1 MAEPDRPDPD
11 HVRPAT
17 PAELA
22 DVRSM
27 HAANRSAWD
36 EAAERYEGWLAE
48 AIELIRSGGT
58 NLFGA
63 EIELIGDLHGRCRRA
78 IHLQCAGGRD
88 TLSLWNLGAD
98 EVVGV
103 DFSPRMLDLA
113 RRLTVATGAPARW
126 IESDVLDTPAELDG
140 TADLVYT
147 GRGSLL
153 WLQDLDAWAAVVARL
168 LSPTGRFVLFEGH
181 PAEWLFDVDAAGRW
195 VATDYDYFGGAEAS
209 RGWATEYIDRL
220 SIADGDQSWKFARAW
235 TLGEVITALLGAGL
249 RLERVTE
256 HPIDWWGGHA
266 DVRDEDR
273 GRIPLSFSVLARG
286 PAERRDGTP
295 NGPPEPAGRRGDA

>member
-1 MAEPDRPDPD
+1 VTDDNDPLD

-17 PAELA
+17 PTELG
-22 DVRSM
+22 DVRRM
-27 HAANRSAWD
+27 HAANRAAWD

-78 IHLQCAGGRD
+78 VHLQCAGGRD

-98 EVVGV
+98 EVVGI
-103 DFSPRMLDLA
+103 DFSPRMLELA
-113 RRLTVATGAPARW
+113 RRLTEATGAPARW
-126 IESDVLDTPAELDG
+126 IEADVLDTPHDLDG

-147 GRGSLL
+147 GRGSLI
-153 WLQDLDAWAAVVARL
+153 WLQDLDAWAAAVARL
-168 LSPTGRFVLFEGH
+168 LSPAGRFVLFEGH
-181 PAEWLFDVDAAGRW
+181 PVEWLFDVDATGRW

-209 RGWATEYIDRL
+209 RGWAPEYIDRL
-220 SIADGDQSWKFARAW
+220 SIADQDQSWKFARAW
-235 TLGEVITALLGAGL
+235 TLGEVITALVQAGL
-249 RLERVTE
+249 RLDRVTE
-256 HPIDWWGGHA
+256 HPIDWWGGHG

-273 GRIPLSFSVLARG
+273 GRIPLSFSVVARG
-286 PAERRDGTP
+286 PASR
-295 NGPPEPAGRRGDA
+295 

>member
-1 MAEPDRPDPD
+1 M
-11 HVRPAT
+11 HVAT
-17 PAELA
+17 RA
-22 DVRSM
+22 
-27 HAANRSAWD
+27 AWD

-63 EIELIGDLHGRCRRA
+63 EVELIGDLHGRCHRA

-98 EVVGV
+98 EVIGV
-103 DFSPRMLDLA
+103 DFSPRMLELA
-113 RRLTVATGAPARW
+113 KRLTAATSAPARW
-126 IESDVLDTPAELDG
+126 VLADVLDTPHGLDG

-168 LSPTGRFVLFEGH
+168 LAPGGRFVLFEGH
-181 PAEWLFDVDAAGRW
+181 PIEWLFAADTDGHW
-195 VATDYDYFGGAEAS
+195 ATTGYDYFAGPEAS
-209 RGWATEYIDRL
+209 KGWAPGYIDRL
-220 SIADGDQSWKFARAW
+220 SIPDADQSWKFARAW
-235 TLGEVITALLGAGL
+235 TLGAVITALLGTDI

-256 HPIDWWGGHA
+256 HPIDWWGGHT
-266 DVRDEDR
+266 DVRREER
-273 GRIPLSFSVLARG
+273 GRVPLSYSIV
-286 PAERRDGTP
+286 
-295 NGPPEPAGRRGDA
+295 GRRPS

>member
-1 MAEPDRPDPD
+1 MTPAEKTDAE

-17 PAELA
+17 PSESA
-22 DVRSM
+22 DVAAM

-48 AIELIRSGGT
+48 AVDLIRGGGT

-63 EIELIGDLHGRCRRA
+63 EVELIGDLHGRCARA

-113 RRLTVATGAPARW
+113 ARLAAATGAPAHW
-126 IESDVLDTPAELDG
+126 VHADVLKTPRELDG
-140 TADLVYT
+140 TGDLVYT
-147 GRGSLL
+147 GRGSLI

-168 LSPTGRFVLFEGH
+168 LSPSGRFVLFEGH
-181 PAEWLFDVDAAGRW
+181 PVEWLFDVDDDGHW
-195 VATDYDYFGGAEAS
+195 VATDYDYFGGPEAS
-209 RGWATEYIDRL
+209 RGWAPEYIDRL
-220 SIADGDQSWKFARAW
+220 SIAEADQSWKFARAW
-235 TLGEVITALLGAGL
+235 TLGEVITALLGADL

-266 DVRDEDR
+266 DVRPEER
-273 GRIPLSFSVLARG
+273 GRIPLSFSVVARG
-286 PAERRDGTP
+286 PGA
-295 NGPPEPAGRRGDA
+295 